1 MKYILRMT
9 RTMKRST
16 TFSLC
21 LHEVSRLSAGW
32 RRHIETSFWL
42 MPPTL
47 PLPGEIFATP
57 LVCVERIITIA
68 WLLQVALHWRPQ
80 RHSACISRNE
90 DSIPRGRTVN
100 RVTTSQATPKG
111 GTVNCQEI

>member
-9 RTMKRST
+9 RTIKRST

-21 LHEVSRLSAGW
+21 LHEASRLSTGW
-32 RRHIETSFWL
+32 QRHIETSYWL

-57 LVCVERIITIA
+57 LVCVEHIITIA
-68 WLLQVALHWRPQ
+68 WLLQVAHHWRPQ
-80 RHSACISRNE
+80 RDSACISRNK
-90 DSIPRGRTVN
+90 DAIPREHTVN
-100 RVTTSQATPKG
+100 RVPT
-111 GTVNCQEI
+111 